1 VADLPVDSLAEP
13 DDLRA
18 SLEAQFAALQEST
31 SDAEVSGGGDRSGS
45 ADRES
50 AAISDV
56 KAPAAHEGS
65 AEANEGRARDEYGR
79 FIPKDA
85 AKDGA
90 APEKAAPVTDPKVSP
105 AKDETTKASAPAAQ
119 AAQDAPPAGWPADAK
134 AEWSKLSPALKAA
147 VAKREQEISEGGRQW
162 SEQRRRYEQVL
173 TPVAQE
179 AQRLGMSVDQGLNA
193 LLAAH
198 HALNRDPAGALRNLA
213 QQYGVDLS
221 TLAGHQPANGSSET
235 VQTQQQPDIRAL
247 VHQAV
252 QPILAPLQQRFMDE
266 DRRAQESST
275 SFVTQFAQSPG
286 HEHFDAVT
294 DEIMAMIPALKA
306 ANPGMS
312 RDQVLQEAYDRAV
325 YANPTTRAAVLASQQ
340 AQADEKRRAEARAH
354 ANKARTAASSVTGAR
369 SGETAIEPADSLRA
383 EIMRAM
389 NGG

>member
-1 VADLPVDSLAEP
+1 VAVDTLAEP

-18 SLEAQFAALQEST
+18 SLEAQFAALQET
-31 SDAEVSGGGDRSGS
+31 PSDGGGSDQS
-45 ADRES
+45 AD
-50 AAISDV
+50 
-56 KAPAAHEGS
+56 APDTTG
-65 AEANEGRARDEYGR
+65 AEASEAPEDVRQASDDRPRGPDGK
-79 FIPKDA
+79 FLPKTE
-85 AKDGA
+85 A
-90 APEKAAPVTDPKVSP
+90 APEKAAPVADPKISP
-105 AKDETTKASAPAAQ
+105 AKDDPAKASAPAAQ
-119 AAQDAPPAGWPADAK
+119 TAADAPPGGWPADAK

-147 VAKREQEISEGGRQW
+147 VAKREQEISDGARQW

-221 TLAGHQPANGSSET
+221 TLAGSPPANGSSET

-266 DRRAQESST
+266 DRRAQDSST
-275 SFVTQFAQSPG
+275 AFVTTFATSSG
-286 HEHFDAVT
+286 HEHFDAVS
-294 DEIMAMIPALKA
+294 DDIMAMIPRVKA
-306 ANPGMS
+306 ENPGMS

-325 YANPTTRAAVLASQQ
+325 WANPTTRAAVRASE
-340 AQADEKRRAEARAH
+340 AAKLDEQRRAEARAH
-354 ANKARTAASSVTGAR
+354 ANKARTAASSVTGSR
-369 SGETAIEPADSLRA
+369 SGDTATEPADSLRA
-383 EIMRAM
+383 EIIRAM